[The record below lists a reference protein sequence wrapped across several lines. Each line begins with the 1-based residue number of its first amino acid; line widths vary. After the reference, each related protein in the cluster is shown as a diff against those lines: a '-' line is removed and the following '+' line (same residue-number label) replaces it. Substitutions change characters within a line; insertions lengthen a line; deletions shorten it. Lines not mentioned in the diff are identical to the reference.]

1 MSRAERCDYDRR
13 MDVFADIGE
22 SSVVDL
28 IAGLLLMAIWGGAG
42 WCHSGCRLLGMVGPF
57 VAQAESRAAMT
68 VFWCAL

>member
-28 IAGLLLMAIWGGAG
+28 IAGLL
-42 WCHSGCRLLGMVGPF
+42 VGPF